1 MIKKQKVIIISIGA
15 FFAGLLVCAG
25 ILALLIGGIGNYTL
39 TDKATYNSMSS
50 FYEEYKDLAA
60 VDEAIDTYFYEDTSD
75 IKKSDSACKG
85 VVNALDDPYSAYMTK
100 SEFENFEAS
109 TTGEFSGVGIVFSKD
124 EEDRYVVLSVYE
136 DTPADK
142 AGVKAGDFILK
153 VDGKS
158 YENQDVMAA
167 KIRGEKGS
175 KVTIDFERDGKKSKV
190 TLIRDEIVV
199 KTVTTKV
206 LDGDTGYI
214 CIGEFLSQTSDDFDK
229 ALESLEKK
237 GCTKLILDLRNNGGG
252 LVSEAVDIADVFI
265 DKGYIT
271 CTVDNKGEKYEYKA
285 DKDKK
290 DIPMVVLVNE
300 GSASSSEI
308 LGGALQDNG
317 YKLVGAKTFGKGIIQ
332 STMELNDGSAIKL
345 TVSRYLTPAGHEV
358 HKKGLTPDYKVKASA
373 KGDPQ
378 LDKARELL
386 K

>member
-85 VVNALDDPYSAYMTK
+85 VVNALGDPYSAYMTK